1 MKKLVAILLVCC
13 MIIPFGMIAGVMPM
27 ADSATKTVYISDDGD
42 DTNEGDTTV
51 TAVKTLAKA
60 YEILG
65 NDGGIVEI
73 VGVCSMTS
81 HFVAPDHTG
90 KITVRGHDSASK
102 LVISGGTR
110 RYQSGGPLEF
120 ANIIIEQSSTMMLVG
135 GFHPLTI
142 ASTVTHNKLNG
153 DSHIVAGGQGGKVT
167 GSDRD
172 YTPADTT
179 LTINA
184 GTWSEVIGS
193 YRSSLNSFSGTKTA
207 DDFKNYTVTIN
218 IGGNAVINRLATFSR
233 LANNSEF
240 VAEGAKCIVNLNGG
254 VVSGWICQSDTR
266 KSNSKN
272 GYGEG
277 MTVYIGK
284 NFDFEGSFTLDA
296 AKQNSNHIVTDSGS
310 NEIFY
315 GFSGDNVF
323 LNHDK
328 NPIGKSTVVIAPE
341 LYDSIKDST
350 RLRGFAAITKGDG
363 AAPDTDAP
371 ETDAPDTDAPDTD
384 APETDAPDTDAPG
397 EDLPPEEDNASE
409 VVYLSDSGSD
419 SNSGVTADKP
429 FKTLTK
435 CYATLSK
442 TKGGAIVIVGEFAP
456 IGHFAA
462 PLHTGKVTIRGNDE
476 DAKYVIE
483 GATRRFHL
491 GGPTEFTDI
500 TIEQNKDMLFIG
512 RFNDFTIS
520 STVNH
525 VKNGGNAFIVGGGQ
539 GGTGK
544 KPTDTDYTP
553 KSYTLTVN
561 AGQWNDIMGSI
572 RGSLSSPSGDRTAA
586 EFANYLVTINIG
598 GTASIGK
605 LAAFSRSIDKAQILA
620 KNSQCVVNLDG
631 GKITHWFGMSESTA
645 PGQNGYENGI
655 IINIGEG
662 FDLSQ
667 SFQGDISAQ
676 KNNIVSNLFYG
687 FNGDNVRTGGYGAI
701 GQSIVYIAEA
711 KYDEYK
717 GSDRF
722 RDVKIKKGAYTAE
735 LPEAPEGEVEPEKTV
750 YLSDSGSNEN
760 DGLTAETPVKTL
772 KKAYQLLGNNG
783 GTVIITD
790 TYTPTGHFISPTHAG
805 KITIK
810 GLTQSSKYLVEG
822 KIHHFMAGGPTEWTD
837 VTIEQDMNLLM
848 VANYNVFT
856 ITSTVKHTRKSG
868 TAIIVAGG
876 QGIGG
881 TITESDTRGYLVRST
896 AVTVNAGRW
905 SEIIGSIKTG
915 LKSPNKVTHK
925 QTEFRNYSVVIN
937 IGGTAVVGKIAAF
950 SRNYGI
956 TFIAQ
961 NSECVVNL
969 NGGQVTHWM
978 GMSDSSKTAKH
989 GYGNGMIVNI
999 GPGFDFENSFQ
1010 ASKDSQV
1017 NNVVNNVF
1025 YGISG
1030 NSVFM
1035 DKTYGKLNTSKV
1047 YIHPTQY
1054 EALKNSDKFR
1064 EVKIIEGVFT
1074 DARAPQTGDSRMWA
1088 CVTISLMAVAV
1099 CTAGIVI
1106 GKSKRT
1112 AKRNAQ

>member
-1 MKKLVAILLVCC
+1 MKKYISLLLVFC
-13 MIIPFGMIAGVMPM
+13 MLVPFCMVAGVTSM
-27 ADSATKTVYISDDGD
+27 ADSAKTVYLSDDGD
-42 DTNEGDTTV
+42 DTNEGNSTT
-51 TAVKTLAKA
+51 TAVKTMGKA
-60 YEILG
+60 YELLG
-65 NDGGIVEI
+65 NDGGVIEI
-73 VGVCSMTS
+73 VGTFTPTA
-81 HFVAPDHTG
+81 HFIAPDHTG
-90 KITVRGHDSASK
+90 KITIKGHDSASK
-102 LVISGGTR
+102 YVISGATR
-110 RYQSGGPLEF
+110 RFQSGGPLEF
-120 ANIIIEQSSTMMLVG
+120 ADIIIEQHKDMLIVG
-135 GFHPLTI
+135 CFNPLTI
-142 ASTVTHNKLNG
+142 ASTVTHNKISG
-153 DSHIVAGGQGGKVT
+153 VSHIVAGGQGGAVS

-172 YTPADTT
+172 YTPKDTT

-184 GTWSEVIGS
+184 GSWSEVVGS
-193 YRSSLNSFSGTKTA
+193 VRSSLKSPSGTKTA
-207 DDFKNYTVTIN
+207 ADFKNYTVTIN
-218 IGGNAVINRLATFSR
+218 VGNVDLIGKMATFSR
-233 LANNSEF
+233 LYNDSQ
-240 VAEGAKCIVNLNGG
+240 VLAEGAKCIVNLNGG
-254 VVSGWICQSDTR
+254 KITTWLAQSDSR
-266 KSNSKN
+266 KSNSNN

-277 MTVYIGK
+277 MTVNIGR
-284 NFDFEGSFTLDA
+284 NFDFAGSFSQDA
-296 AKQNSNHIVTDSGS
+296 SKQDADHIVTDSAS
-310 NEIFY
+310 NSVFY

-323 LNHDK
+323 TNHDL
-328 NPIGKSTVVIAPE
+328 NPIGKSTVVIDASV
-341 LYDSIKDST
+341 YDSIKDST

-371 ETDAPDTDAPDTD
+371 DTDTPDTDAPDTD
-384 APETDAPDTDAPG
+384 APETDAPETDAPG
-397 EDLPPEEDNASE
+397 GDVPPEEDNAPE

-442 TKGGAIVIVGEFAP
+442 TKGGTIVIVGKFAP

-462 PLHTGKVTIRGNDE
+462 PDHTGKVTIKGNDE

-667 SFQGDISAQ
+667 SFQGDSDKQ
-676 KNNIVSNLFYG
+676 VNNIYEGTFRG
-687 FNGDNVRTGGYGAI
+687 INGDNVRTGGYRAI

-717 GSDRF
+717 NSDRF

-837 VTIEQDMNLLM
+837 VTIEQHMNLLM

-856 ITSTVKHTRKSG
+856 ITSTVNHARKSG

-1106 GKSKRT
+1106 GKSKRK
-1112 AKRNAQ
+1112 ANSNAQ